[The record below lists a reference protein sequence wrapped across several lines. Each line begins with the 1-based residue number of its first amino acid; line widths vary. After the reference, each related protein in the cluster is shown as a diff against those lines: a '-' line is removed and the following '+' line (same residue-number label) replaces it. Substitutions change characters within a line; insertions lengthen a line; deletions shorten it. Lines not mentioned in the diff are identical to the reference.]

1 METTTDPK
9 LLPVL
14 ERLAEL
20 ARDKGAS
27 DVELL
32 DARWQARSVEVRRG
46 QAADVQVMNGAVLRG
61 RVHVDG
67 AKSASFSTKDPSA
80 ARDVITKAMARA
92 HKGKPDN
99 AQGPSEAFPISERGV
114 GLDDRRY
121 DVLSDR
127 DRTQV
132 ALDGYRGCKGD
143 RVICHSTDYT
153 DVRTFRAFYSTRGI
167 STSSSDTRYD
177 VRIQASLD
185 DQSLSTELQAAGRAF
200 ASIGALPYGLD
211 LAERLQGLSAATVP
225 LPPTEDAAIVLEPYV
240 LASLLTRLAPAFCAD
255 AVLGGRSFLSKLK
268 GTELGSYRVHL
279 IDDATLHGAL
289 LTRAFDDRGVAPMPV
304 PLIQEGQLGGLLHT
318 PETARAEDARPTGH
332 EMDGNLC
339 PSNLILRR
347 GNRSRTQMLGEVPL
361 ALQFDR
367 LDGDLDLKTGML
379 ELYGPAFILESG
391 KRRGLVRR
399 AVLRGH
405 ILELLKGVKELASN
419 QQRTLNVDCATA
431 VITGFPVFES

>member
-1 METTTDPK
+1 METSTDPK
-9 LLPVL
+9 LLPAL

-32 DARWQARSVEVRRG
+32 DARWDARSVEVRAGR
-46 QAADVQVMNGAVLRG
+46 ASDVQVMSGSVLRG
-61 RVHVDG
+61 RVYVDG
-67 AKSASFSTKDPSA
+67 DKSASFSTKDPSA

-92 HKGKPDN
+92 HKAKADKN
-99 AQGPSEAFPISERGV
+99 QGPSEAFPISERGV
-114 GLDDRRY
+114 GLDD
-121 DVLSDR
+121 
-127 DRTQV
+127 Q
-132 ALDGYRGCKGD
+132 
-143 RVICHSTDYT
+143 
-153 DVRTFRAFYSTRGI
+153 
-167 STSSSDTRYD
+167 RYD

-185 DQSLSTELQAAGRAF
+185 DESLSTEFQAAGRAF

-211 LAERLQGLSAATVP
+211 LGERLQSLAAPSVS
-225 LPPTEDAAIVLEPYV
+225 LPSTEDVAIVLEPYV
-240 LASLLTRLAPAFCAD
+240 LASLLTRLGPAFCAD
-255 AVLGGRSFLSKLK
+255 TVLAGRSFLSKLK
-268 GTELGSYRVHL
+268 DRELGSYRVHL

-318 PETARAEDARPTGH
+318 PETARSEDARPTGH

-367 LDGDLDLKTGML
+367 LDGDLDIKSGML
-379 ELYGPAFILESG
+379 ELHGPAFVLESG

-399 AVLRGH
+399 AVIRGH
-405 ILELLKGVKELASN
+405 ILDLLKGVKELASN

-431 VITGFPVFES
+431 VITGFPVSET

>member
-1 METTTDPK
+1 METSPDPK
-9 LLPVL
+9 LLPAL
-14 ERLAEL
+14 QRLAEL

-32 DARWQARSVEVRRG
+32 DARWEARSAEVRAGR
-46 QAADVQVMNGAVLRG
+46 ASDVQVMSGSVLRG
-61 RVHVDG
+61 RVYVDG
-67 AKSASFSTKDPSA
+67 DKSASFSTKDSGA

-92 HKGKPDN
+92 HKAKADKN
-99 AQGPSEAFPISERGV
+99 QGPSEAFPISERGV

-121 DVLSDR
+121 DVLTDR
-127 DRTQV
+127 DRSEV
-132 ALDGYRGCKGD
+132 ALENFRGCKAA
-143 RVICHSTDYT
+143 RVICRSTDYA

-167 STSSSDTRYD
+167 SASNSDTRYD

-185 DQSLSTELQAAGRAF
+185 DESLATEFQAAGRAF

-211 LAERLQGLSAATVP
+211 LGERLQNLAAPTVS
-225 LPPTEDAAIVLEPYV
+225 LPSTEDVAIVLEPYV
-240 LASLLTRLAPAFCAD
+240 LASLLTRLGPAFCAD
-255 AVLGGRSFLSKLK
+255 TVLAGRSFLSKIK
-268 GTELGSYRVHL
+268 DPELGSYRVHL

-318 PETARAEDARPTGH
+318 PETARSEDARPTGH

-367 LDGDLDLKTGML
+367 LDGDLDIKTGML
-379 ELYGPAFILESG
+379 ELHGPAFVLESG

-399 AVLRGH
+399 AVIRGH
-405 ILELLKGVKELASN
+405 ILDLLKGVKELASN

-431 VITGFPVFES
+431 VITGFPVSET